1 MNVPLALASNE
12 ADAAAAAAVEQHHA
26 EMAGALRL
34 KVQTVLTAAAAGMD
48 DEAAAAAGQLALWCS
63 EVLMPHATAEEAT
76 LYAAARQRIEAK
88 LLVEG
93 MLREH
98 AVILDLV
105 HEIGSATTPLAAA
118 TAARALQ
125 VIFDNH
131 LEKENTLVLPL
142 LVGAPDV
149 SLVELLGGLHQL
161 VGGSPAGQTH
171 TGEQGGHA
179 CGCGEVDDTDHPVLD
194 ARTVPHAIRHATVL
208 GALDSIR
215 PGAGMILVAP
225 HDPKPLLAQVERR
238 YPGVFGVEYLERGPE
253 DWRLAFVR
261 LHV

>member
-1 MNVPLALASNE
+1 MNFPLAIASSE

-26 EMAGALRL
+26 EMASALHL
-34 KVQTVLTAAAAGMD
+34 KVQTVLTTAAQGVDHQVAAAAGR
-48 DEAAAAAGQLALWCS
+48 LALWCS
-63 EVLMPHATAEEAT
+63 EVLVPHASAEEAT
-76 LYAAARQRIEAK
+76 LYAAARPRPEAK

-98 AVILDLV
+98 SVILDLV
-105 HEIGSATTPLAAA
+105 RELGSSTTSLDVA

-125 VIFDNH
+125 VIFDSH
-131 LEKENTLVLPL
+131 LEKENTLLLPL
-142 LVGAPDV
+142 LVGASDV
-149 SLVELLGGLHQL
+149 SLTELLGGLDQL
-161 VGGSPAGQTH
+161 VGASSAGQTDTAEEH
-171 TGEQGGHA
+171 GHA
-179 CGCGEVDDTDHPVLD
+179 CGCGEVDGTDHPVLD

-215 PGAGMILVAP
+215 PGAGMILLAP

-238 YPGVFGVEYLERGPE
+238 YPGVFRVEYLQRGPE

-261 LHV
+261 LHL